1 MLTGKCLLPKTAIAI
16 ARRSS
21 KAVTSDDGAEGNS
34 HAVACSPESN
44 GGGLACGQR
53 MRECGSLPCSRVV
66 ESDGLDLT
74 AEECV
79 LLFQAI
85 ERGVQLRDNCVCVI
99 GDDDQF
105 EIDLFIPHL

>member
-21 KAVTSDDGAEGNS
+21 KAVTSDDDAEGNS

-53 MRECGSLPCSRVV
+53 MREGGSLTWSQVLD
-66 ESDGLDLT
+66 SDGLDPT

-79 LLFQAI
+79 LLLQAV
-85 ERGVQLRDNCVCVI
+85 ERGVQLRDNCVRLGQRRRSVR
-99 GDDDQF
+99 
-105 EIDLFIPHL
+105 H